1 MSKNNLSYYLFAYFY
16 PIIMMIYYLILR
28 GINLNNVVGLPLYA
42 FLSIMAIII
51 AYRSRNLPF
60 VKLINLFLCYSILS
74 VFFYFFNDVPLSCYT
89 DTFRSFVFPIVF
101 AYLGCVYSKDNSFNK
116 WYLVACGFCFVVGIY
131 LYITAPEY
139 YVNHVA
145 NARDS
150 GITDDADKLAGYVRF
165 YSFFSTSYAIS
176 CLSVPSFILSC
187 TYILK
192 KEYVINRYLLF
203 IVALVSFIS
212 ALLCLQRIA
221 MACSVLLLLFFIIIA
236 VIRFKPQRINYPL
249 LICVIFVV
257 VILFPIFFE
266 QLEWYERVS
275 FVITDKFES
284 DMSLS
289 KAMSQRTDQIYTFDR
304 STVFSTLF
312 GLGLGSCGHAA
323 HYAGL
328 DAITDIEY
336 MKLFYEFGLL
346 GMSLFGFIIVSTL
359 IRGIKR
365 IKYLLGEVLI
375 LLYYLAAGIGSDSL
389 TFFIFSVMFW
399 YTLGRI
405 WNTEYLNTLIQ
416 KK

>member
-1 MSKNNLSYYLFAYFY
+1 
-16 PIIMMIYYLILR
+16 MIYYLILR
-28 GINLNNVVGLPLYA
+28 GINLNNVIGLPLYA
-42 FLSIMAIII
+42 LLSIKAIEI
-51 AYRSRNLPF
+51 AYRSKNLTF

-74 VFFYFFNDVPLSCYT
+74 VVFYFFNDVPLSCYT

-116 WYLVACGFCFVVGIY
+116 WYLIACGFCFVVGIY
-131 LYITAPEY
+131 LYVTAPEY

-150 GITDDADKLAGYVRF
+150 GITDDANKLAGYVRF

-192 KEYVINRYLLF
+192 KEYVIHKYLLYF
-203 IVALVSFIS
+203 VAFVSFIS

-221 MACSVLLLLFFIIIA
+221 MACSVLLLLFFIIMA
-236 VIRFKPQRINYPL
+236 VIRFRPKKKNYLL
-249 LICVIFVV
+249 LICVIIV
-257 VILFPIFFE
+257 VIVLSPIIFE
-266 QLEWYERVS
+266 QFEWYERVS
-275 FVITDKFES
+275 FVISNKFES
-284 DMSLS
+284 DMSFT
-289 KAMSQRTDQIYTFDR
+289 KAMSERTVQIYTFDR
-304 STVFSTLF
+304 ATLFSMLF
-312 GLGLGSCGHAA
+312 GLGMGSCGHAA

-328 DAITDIEY
+328 EAITDVEY
-336 MKLFYEFGLL
+336 MKLFYEFGMFGISLL
-346 GMSLFGFIIVSTL
+346 GFIIVSTL

-399 YTLGRI
+399 YTLGRV
-405 WNTEYLNTLIQ
+405 WNVAYLNTIIQ
-416 KK
+416 NKIKI